1 MARKTRRNRKNAG
14 ENSSESMMGGQC
26 GAHGMMGGKKSRSKK
41 SRRMHKGASDWNK
54 HVMRVY
60 REMKAKDPNVKL
72 GAAMKR
78 AAAER
83 KKQ

>member
-1 MARKTRRNRKNAG
+1 MARKTRRNRKNDG
-14 ENSSESMMGGQC
+14 ESESTMGGQC
-26 GAHGMMGGKKSRSKK
+26 GARGMMGGKKSRSKK

>member
-1 MARKTRRNRKNAG
+1 MARKTRRNRKN
-14 ENSSESMMGGQC
+14 EDESMMGGQC
-26 GAHGMMGGKKSRSKK
+26 SARGMMGGKKSRSKK
-41 SRRMHKGASDWNK
+41 SRRMNK